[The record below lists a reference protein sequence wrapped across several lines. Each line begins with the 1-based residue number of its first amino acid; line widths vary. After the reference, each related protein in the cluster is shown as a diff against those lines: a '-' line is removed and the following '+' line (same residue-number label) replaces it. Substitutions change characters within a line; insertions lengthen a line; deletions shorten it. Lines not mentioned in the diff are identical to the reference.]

1 MNNKIIETQEL
12 LFKEMNRIDATDGL
26 DNEEAQLEFDRA
38 SALYTTSTCFI
49 KAINTNINIMNTA
62 RREEIK
68 YEDLMKKLG
77 L

>member
-1 MNNKIIETQEL
+1 MKNKIIETQEL

-26 DNEEAQLEFDRA
+26 DKDEAQLEFDRA